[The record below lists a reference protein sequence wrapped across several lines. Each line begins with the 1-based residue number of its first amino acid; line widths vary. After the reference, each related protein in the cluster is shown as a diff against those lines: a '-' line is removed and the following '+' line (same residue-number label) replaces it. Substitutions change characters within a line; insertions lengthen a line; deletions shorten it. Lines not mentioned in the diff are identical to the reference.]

1 MRKSIERGK
10 KKEIINMRIN
20 RNKEGDEQKK
30 TGRLS
35 EKGIGRESLVQLPL
49 ALSETVNV
57 LEPETVRL
65 NVSGFEGS

>member
-1 MRKSIERGK
+1 
-10 KKEIINMRIN
+10 MRIN